1 MPQRAVNSCLKSALR
16 VIPRPCE
23 QLPAPLAAEVF
34 LTAFDLRSR
43 GLVWEEA
50 VPQSKL
56 EEVWTE
62 ADIEP
67 PPWEMMDCLPLDE
80 DQARNLAAI
89 LGRRIEGS
97 EAFYFLDV
105 RTWREL

>member
-16 VIPRPCE
+16 VIPHPSE
-23 QLPAPLAAEVF
+23 QLPSPLFAEVF

-50 VPQSKL
+50 IPKAKL
-56 EEVWTE
+56 TEIWTE

-67 PPWEMMDCLPLDE
+67 PPWEMLDCLLLDPN
-80 DQARNLAAI
+80 QAREAAAI
-89 LGRRIEGS
+89 LGREIDGS
-97 EAFYFLDV
+97 EAFYFLDIRAR
-105 RTWREL
+105 RTL